1 MDDERSGARGPARW
15 LGWGVVAVLA
25 AAVVAGTVVVT
36 DQAAGSAAAG
46 TPAARSTA
54 PTATTS
60 APTRE
65 VLLPTPTSHVD
76 GPLPE
81 VAGRPVGEAVPA
93 LEAAG
98 ALVEVYDAR
107 AWGRE
112 VGPDWQ
118 VCGVGEIY
126 LGDGTPTGQ
135 VSVPAVPAGDPCP

>member
-1 MDDERSGARGPARW
+1 MDDERSGAPGPARW

-46 TPAARSTA
+46 TPTARSAA
-54 PTATTS
+54 PTAATP

-65 VLLPTPTSHVD
+65 VLMPTRTSHID

-98 ALVEVYDAR
+98 ALVEVFDAR
-107 AWGRE
+107 AWWRA
-112 VGPDWQ
+112 VQPDWV
-118 VCGVGEIY
+118 VCGAGQTF
-126 LGDGTPTGQ
+126 LGDGTPTGE
-135 VSVPAVPAGDPCP
+135 VHVAAVPAGDPCP